1 MSNHLQNF
9 PFQIRVMT
17 EADVPAVLG
26 LVRELAI
33 YEKAPQEVSNTEAQM
48 RIDGFG
54 ERPLFGGF
62 VAEMDNQVVAM
73 AIYYYRYST
82 WKGKV
87 LYLED
92 IYVQEA
98 YRQHKIG
105 FQLLKACICQAQ
117 NDHCQRLSWQVLD
130 WNEPAIQFYEKL
142 DAHFDHE
149 WVNVYLL
156 KEQFA
161 QFVNN

>member
-1 MSNHLQNF
+1 MTNHSNKF
-9 PFQIRVMT
+9 PFQIRVMVET
-17 EADVPAVLG
+17 DVPAVLG

-33 YEKAPQEVSNTEAQM
+33 YEKAPHEVSNTEAQM

-54 ERPLFGGF
+54 EQPLFGGF
-62 VAEMDNQVVAM
+62 VAEMDKRVVGM

-105 FQLLKACICQAQ
+105 FQLLKACLTHAQ
-117 NDHCQRLSWQVLD
+117 NEQCQRLSWQVLD
-130 WNEPAIQFYEKL
+130 WNEPAIQFYQKL
-142 DAHFDHE
+142 NAHFDNE

-156 KEQFA
+156 REQFTELISD
-161 QFVNN
+161 